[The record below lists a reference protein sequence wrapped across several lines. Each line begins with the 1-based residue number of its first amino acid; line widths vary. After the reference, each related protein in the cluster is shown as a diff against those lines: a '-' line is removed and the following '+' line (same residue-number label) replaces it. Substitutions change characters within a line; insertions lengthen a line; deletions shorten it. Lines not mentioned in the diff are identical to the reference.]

1 VQKLA
6 PPLLIAV
13 LNELSQLQLSI
24 ATRAKELMG
33 TDGGRYP
40 ERDFWHGAER
50 EIWAVR
56 LGPSEP
62 ILAG

>member
-50 EIWAVR
+50 EI
-56 LGPSEP
+56 
-62 ILAG
+62 